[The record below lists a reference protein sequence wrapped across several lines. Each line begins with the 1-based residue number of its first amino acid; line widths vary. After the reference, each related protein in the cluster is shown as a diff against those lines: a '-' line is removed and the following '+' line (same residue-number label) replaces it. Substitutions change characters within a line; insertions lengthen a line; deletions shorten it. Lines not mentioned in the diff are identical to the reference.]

1 MTEIIVYRNPAEAA
15 LWQMLS
21 GGEFF
26 PVFAGAIV
34 GTQLGAKVTMSLRFM
49 VIILLLTMSSM
60 SSLAKYFAVCIT
72 LMATL
77 PSSAGLLRL

>member
-26 PVFAGAIV
+26 PVLAGAIV
-34 GTQLGAKVTMSLRFM
+34 GVLAVMLAAKQ
-49 VIILLLTMSSM
+49 
-60 SSLAKYFAVCIT
+60 Y
-72 LMATL
+72 
-77 PSSAGLLRL
+77 

>member
-26 PVFAGAIV
+26 PIFVGAIV
-34 GTQLGAKVTMSLRFM
+34 GVLAVVLATKIFDKVLGTFRQPKWAGNLAL
-49 VIILLLTMSSM
+49 VIG
-60 SSLAKYFAVCIT
+60 AAAWA
-72 LMATL
+72 ATSYAL
-77 PSSAGLLRL
+77 WI

>member
-34 GTQLGAKVTMSLRFM
+34 GVFAVMLAAKVFDRVFGAFRQPKWASNLPP
-49 VIILLLTMSSM
+49 VIG
-60 SSLAKYFAVCIT
+60 AAAWV
-72 LMATL
+72 ATTYAL
-77 PSSAGLLRL
+77 WI